1 MLCTPPAF
9 ILSQDQTLEKI
20 ISYLSSL
27 SYNLFSSYSFLASFT
42 LLSIYNSFD
51 EICTLL
57 FALYLSLVVQFSM
70 TVCRL
75 FRDSFVI
82 IPHLLPFVNTFFKTF
97 LSFFRGFLKLCSWSI
112 SLSPRG
118 DLNIL
123 PLSPLFVNTFL
134 QSFLDLVF
142 CPKSTNTD
150 FGFVQVAHTFP
161 LLHISSA
168 LRVYLSWK
176 TYI

>member
-1 MLCTPPAF
+1 MCNKSLPTVRCRTIGLCGISVRFQTLSHTQGQIAHALLTRPPLTRGPKPSRPFDLNVLCTPPAF

-70 TVCRL
+70 TVRCPFSRQLCYYTTLALLCQYL
-75 FRDSFVI
+75 F
-82 IPHLLPFVNTFFKTF
+82 
-97 LSFFRGFLKLCSWSI
+97 
-112 SLSPRG
+112 
-118 DLNIL
+118 
-123 PLSPLFVNTFL
+123 
-134 QSFLDLVF
+134 
-142 CPKSTNTD
+142 
-150 FGFVQVAHTFP
+150 
-161 LLHISSA
+161 
-168 LRVYLSWK
+168 
-176 TYI
+176 

>member
-20 ISYLSSL
+20 ISYLSYL

-70 TVCRL
+70 TVRRL

-97 LSFFRGFLKLCSWSI
+97 LSFFRGFFKALLVKYFLVPSRRPQYSTTFAPFCQY
-112 SLSPRG
+112 
-118 DLNIL
+118 
-123 PLSPLFVNTFL
+123 LFAKF
-134 QSFLDLVF
+134 
-142 CPKSTNTD
+142 
-150 FGFVQVAHTFP
+150 FGFVNNAHTDRPF
-161 LLHISSA
+161 S
-168 LRVYLSWK
+168 RYF
-176 TYI
+176 